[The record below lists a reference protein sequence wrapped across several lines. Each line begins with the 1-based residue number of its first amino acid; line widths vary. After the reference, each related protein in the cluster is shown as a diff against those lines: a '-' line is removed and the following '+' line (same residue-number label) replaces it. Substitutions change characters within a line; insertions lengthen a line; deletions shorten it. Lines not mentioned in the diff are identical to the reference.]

1 MKKKVFFVVSSLGV
15 GGSER
20 VFWLLSQNFNKEIF
34 DVYIVLFDSRND
46 TLSKSLKDITVIDL
60 KTINASKS
68 FFKLYRLIK
77 DEKPYAVFSTATH
90 VNILVALV
98 SFFAKVPHL
107 IGRESNIYNQMSEF
121 GGLRAK
127 FWGLFVNF
135 FYKKFN
141 VIVCQSVEMK
151 NSFQN
156 NFIID
161 NNKLVVI
168 HNPVLKPR
176 EVAPPTHNG
185 INKIVMLGRLAAE
198 KGHDRLLK
206 IFAGLPNTFFLTIA
220 GNGPLKKDIEDDVY
234 RLRIQ
239 NRIFMPGHIT
249 DVNQLLSQHKLFVL
263 TSYTEGFPNAVLEAL
278 AVGIPVVAFSVG
290 GITELIKPGF
300 NGYIIDQG
308 DLDGF
313 RSAIVKACNQVWD
326 TEAIKQDIDQRFSVN
341 KIAEQYEALI
351 S

>member
-1 MKKKVFFVVSSLGV
+1 MKKKVFFVVSSLGA

-20 VFWLLSQNFNKEIF
+20 VFWLLSQNFNKKIF

-46 TLSKSLKDITVIDL
+46 TLSKSLKDVTIVDL

-68 FFKLYRLIK
+68 FFKLYNLIK
-77 DEKPYAVFSTATH
+77 TERPYAVFSTATH

-98 SFFAKVPHL
+98 SYFAKVPHL
-107 IGRESNIYNQMSEF
+107 IARESNIYNQMSQF
-121 GGLRAK
+121 GGFRSK

-141 VIVCQSVEMK
+141 VIVCQSMEMK
-151 NSFQN
+151 KSFLT
-156 NFIID
+156 NFIVD
-161 NNKLVVI
+161 RQKLIVI
-168 HNPVLKPR
+168 NNPVAKPKDFTLP
-176 EVAPPTHNG
+176 VHTG
-185 INKIVMLGRLAAE
+185 VNKIIMVGRLASE

-206 IFAGLPNTFFLTIA
+206 IFASLPNNFFLTIA

-239 NRIFMPGHIT
+239 NRVFMPGFIF
-249 DVNQLLSQHKLFVL
+249 DVNQLLTQHKLFVL

-278 AVGIPVVAFSVG
+278 AIGIPVVAFYVG
-290 GITELIKPGF
+290 GITELIKPDF
-300 NGYIIDQG
+300 NGYIVEQG

-313 RSAIVKACNQVWD
+313 RSCIIKACNKDWD
-326 TEAIKQDIDQRFSVN
+326 NEMIKLDIAQRFSID
-341 KIAEQYEALI
+341 KITGQYESLI
-351 S
+351 I